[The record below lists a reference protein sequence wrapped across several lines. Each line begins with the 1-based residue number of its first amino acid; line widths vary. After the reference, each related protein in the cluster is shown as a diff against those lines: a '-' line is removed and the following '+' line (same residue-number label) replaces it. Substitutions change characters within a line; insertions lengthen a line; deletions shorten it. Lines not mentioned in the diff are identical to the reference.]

1 MTMKIRKEQTAI
13 MNIQYKYH
21 PFRKFLDDA
30 VRYNVRNIEI
40 WGAAPHFHPED
51 MTYLD
56 IKKIKKEIDSR
67 GLKVV
72 CYTPEQCV
80 YPINIA
86 AQSRDERRRS
96 LKFFENNIR
105 LASELG
111 ADKILVTSG
120 WGYFDNSNREEAW
133 NYAAEGI
140 YDLAECGTHHGIRI
154 ALEVLR
160 KDESNLVNDLAS
172 LKKMMDE
179 LNHSQ
184 IGGMIDTC
192 PMNLAGES
200 PKDYLDVLGERLIH
214 VHFID
219 GAPRGHLAWGDG
231 ILDMEQYL
239 QELSDGGYQ
248 GYLSLE
254 ITDGRYYLDP
264 EASVRKSIEKLYS
277 VMI

>member
-1 MTMKIRKEQTAI
+1 MKIRKEQLAV
-13 MNIQYKYH
+13 MNIQYRYY

-30 VRYNVRNIEI
+30 VKYRIKNIEV
-40 WGAAPHFHPED
+40 WGAAPHFHLED
-51 MTYLD
+51 LTYLEIKQIRSD
-56 IKKIKKEIDSR
+56 IERR

-86 AQSRDERRRS
+86 ADSRDERRRS
-96 LKFFENNIR
+96 LKFFENHIR
-105 LASELG
+105 AAEIG

-120 WGYFDNSNREEAW
+120 WGYFDGSNREEAW
-133 NYAAEGI
+133 KHAVQGI
-140 YDLAECGTHHGIRI
+140 YDLAECGACHGIRI

-160 KDESNLVNDLAS
+160 KDESNLVNDLPS
-172 LKKMMDE
+172 LVHMLDE
-179 LNHSQ
+179 LNHDR
-184 IGGMIDTC
+184 IGAILDTC
-192 PMNLAGES
+192 PMNLAGET
-200 PKDYLDVLGERLIH
+200 PKDYLDALGSRLIH

-231 ILDMEQYL
+231 ILDMRRYL
-239 QELSDGGYQ
+239 NELSDGGYQ

-264 EASVRKSIEKLYS
+264 ECSVRQSVEQLYP
-277 VMI
+277 VLM

>member
-1 MTMKIRKEQTAI
+1 MKIKRDQIAI

-30 VRYNVRNIEI
+30 VKYQVKNIEI
-40 WGAAPHFHPED
+40 WGAAPHLHLED

-56 IKKIKKEIDSR
+56 IRQIRREIDGR
-67 GLKVV
+67 DLKVV

-80 YPINIA
+80 YPVNIA
-86 AQSRDERRRS
+86 ADSRDERRRS
-96 LKFFENNIR
+96 LKFFENHLR
-105 LASELG
+105 AASELG
-111 ADKILVTSG
+111 ADKMLVTSG
-120 WGYFDNSNREEAW
+120 WGYFDGSNREQAW

-140 YDLAECGTHHGIRI
+140 YDLAECGAHHGIRI

-160 KDESNLVNDLAS
+160 KDESNLVNDLSS
-172 LKKMMDE
+172 LKRMINQLD
-179 LNHSQ
+179 HDQ

-200 PKDYLDVLGERLIH
+200 PKDYLAALGERIIH

-239 QELSDGGYQ
+239 EELSAGVYQ

-264 EASVRKSIEKLYS
+264 EKSVQKSIERLYS
-277 VMI
+277 VLQ